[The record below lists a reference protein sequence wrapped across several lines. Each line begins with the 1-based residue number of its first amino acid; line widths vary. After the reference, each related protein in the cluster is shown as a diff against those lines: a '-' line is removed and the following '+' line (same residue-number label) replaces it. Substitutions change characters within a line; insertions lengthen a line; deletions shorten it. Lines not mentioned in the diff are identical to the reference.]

1 MTYYYHSSKN
11 QQRQRPITNDHIW
24 ALQVFANRLSR
35 PWQNFLP
42 NRYPLWAKYTMPN
55 AKHKCKI
62 GLMPRNLFDIEDQPV
77 WVNPSKG
84 NVCGIHSSNVLLL
97 EAENICFKSPK
108 PNIKSLPINA
118 SAMRKLEPPRLN
130 RKAREH
136 KMMSHSALPNIVFPS
151 LPFSR
156 FL

>member
-1 MTYYYHSSKN
+1 MATANNKSSHLSSASVCKQIKPTLTKLPP
-11 QQRQRPITNDHIW
+11 QQIPT
-24 ALQVFANRLSR
+24 LS
-35 PWQNFLP
+35 
-42 NRYPLWAKYTMPN
+42 KVHD

-108 PNIKSLPINA
+108 PNIKNLPINA